1 MPCKFDNDKK
11 ELFAYYILHNMTQGP
26 SNMFTSP
33 DKSLQID
40 TNLLTLKNQID
51 NALLEYKA
59 TKSGMKKE
67 EIPKIKSA
75 F

>member
-40 TNLLTLKNQID
+40 TNLLALKN
-51 NALLEYKA
+51 
-59 TKSGMKKE
+59 
-67 EIPKIKSA
+67 
-75 F
+75 